1 MAACVIAVNIGDARK
16 RAGDED
22 KKVRPRGT
30 GFRRFSCLRWSGRIA
45 AGEPCLSQRYAH
57 PRSGI
62 AASSNHICTSSSG
75 RGVGAAGRV
84 LVRTSLASSQPR
96 QFHQNLPGWGN
107 VKPRP
112 GLRSEK
118 HTSEIQFLM
127 TNSYAVLSLKKK
139 NKAKP

>member
-1 MAACVIAVNIGDARK
+1 MRISDWSSDVCSSDLQGGCVAGQVLEAWRRFTTARCLTVVHIPDSFHSYMAACVIAVNIGDARK

-62 AASSNHICTSSSG
+62 AASTS
-75 RGVGAAGRV
+75 
-84 LVRTSLASSQPR
+84 
-96 QFHQNLPGWGN
+96 
-107 VKPRP
+107 
-112 GLRSEK
+112 EE
-118 HTSEIQFLM
+118 HTSEL
-127 TNSYAVLSLKKK
+127 TPAV
-139 NKAKP
+139 